1 MVLAPGLAPHVLSAT
16 RHRLRYCWA
25 WDGLHVNYRFQ
36 LTAIPIGEGVTN
48 DLLTIL
54 QLTSLGEINL
64 FVRLVYLI
72 IGFCFKQMSAS
83 VSHG

>member
-1 MVLAPGLAPHVLSAT
+1 MWSDKRGPCTGGCGAT
-16 RHRLRYCWA
+16 RSICDTASPPLLFWA
-25 WDGLHVNYRFQ
+25 WDGFNVNYRLQ

-48 DLLTIL
+48 DLLLTIL

-72 IGFCFKQMSAS
+72 IGFCFK
-83 VSHG
+83 